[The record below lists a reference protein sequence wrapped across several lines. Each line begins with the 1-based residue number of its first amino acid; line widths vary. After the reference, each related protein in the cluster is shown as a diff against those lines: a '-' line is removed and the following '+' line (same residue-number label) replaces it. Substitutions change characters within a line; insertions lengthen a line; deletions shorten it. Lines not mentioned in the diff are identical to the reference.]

1 LGAKPVEE
9 QELGETT
16 VWAELFLGPKF
27 KVGVSEGFS
36 FFRKVEL
43 AKQTIDPDIDGK
55 GVGPTVR
62 IKENASGDFWA
73 DAGKGLE
80 VSCGLGCSQGV

>member
-1 LGAKPVEE
+1 MEE

-16 VWAELFLGPKF
+16 VWAELFVGPKF

-80 VSCGLGCSQGV
+80 MSCGLGCRKGMREGK

>member
-1 LGAKPVEE
+1 VEE

-27 KVGVSEGFS
+27 QVGVSEGFS

-43 AKQTIDPDIDGK
+43 AK
-55 GVGPTVR
+55 
-62 IKENASGDFWA
+62 
-73 DAGKGLE
+73 
-80 VSCGLGCSQGV
+80 

>member
-1 LGAKPVEE
+1 VEE

-16 VWAELFLGPKF
+16 VWAELFFGPKF

-43 AKQTIDPDIDGK
+43 AK
-55 GVGPTVR
+55 
-62 IKENASGDFWA
+62 
-73 DAGKGLE
+73 
-80 VSCGLGCSQGV
+80 